1 MLIPLPESSV
11 ITPAI
16 NFSVSD
22 LPLVTGLPLFI
33 GSAQY
38 YDAAAVQLS
47 GIVGKNTNTDEGID
61 DFVIDSGKPK

>member
-22 LPLVTGLPLFI
+22 LPLVTGLPLLI

-38 YDAAAVQLS
+38 YDAAGVQLS
-47 GIVGKNTNTDEGID
+47 
-61 DFVIDSGKPK
+61 